1 MLRGYRLKICGGL
14 IWLLYSR
21 YIKLYIWSRYLRL
34 HILIKCDCIPSTL
47 QRNMSWSW
55 VLTSGVGGTLGC
67 PQNLY
72 LFRNMLRCRWL
83 SAYGCDVPF
92 ILLYLLRHIVIF
104 NIGSSPRPRARTK
117 PIYARQGEIRERGG
131 GGWRL
136 GDCQQ
141 QISMIL
147 RLLEPDTADCAYHGA
162 EDILMESEGIRCPH
176 LLPIASDH

>member
-1 MLRGYRLKICGGL
+1 M
-14 IWLLYSR
+14 
-21 YIKLYIWSRYLRL
+21 
-34 HILIKCDCIPSTL
+34 
-47 QRNMSWSW
+47 
-55 VLTSGVGGTLGC
+55 
-67 PQNLY
+67 
-72 LFRNMLRCRWL
+72 

-117 PIYARQGEIRERGG
+117 PIYARQGEIRERRG

-176 LLPIASDH
+176 LLPIESLAAHVLLFPCLKFPFPAENWCFYSFSVECSYIGIVTPGKVITE